1 MDEERT
7 WRVESLWWLS
17 CFLTLMAVLVPVSA
31 GEGIYRAF
39 SSQDPNVDLLNV
51 ALGWTILQ
59 PVQIVLAFWPF
70 FASGALSARL
80 LVGTFAGVRPR
91 VVTSVFCTGAV
102 AMGVWVTTQDAP
114 TTVVYAGA
122 ALVWALVM
130 PLPLKDLLA
139 DGSLKGGLI
148 IGLGCAGLLNVWD
161 FALVAIVWCCW
172 RLYRDNYVDV
182 PITAGLVAAEPL
194 LMVVDDPSGAL
205 STTGGLYTT
214 LETALL
220 LILAMAAIA
229 LGQLFPDPDEGAEET
244 DAR

>member
-1 MDEERT
+1 VT
-7 WRVESLWWLS
+7 SIF
-17 CFLTLMAVLVPVSA
+17 CTAA
-31 GEGIYRAF
+31 
-39 SSQDPNVDLLNV
+39 V
-51 ALGWTILQ
+51 AL
-59 PVQIVLAFWPF
+59 
-70 FASGALSARL
+70 
-80 LVGTFAGVRPR
+80 
-91 VVTSVFCTGAV
+91 
-102 AMGVWVTTQDAP
+102 GVWVTTQDAP
-114 TTVVYAGA
+114 STIVYAGA

-139 DGSLKGGLI
+139 DGPVKGGLI
-148 IGLGCAGLLNVWD
+148 IGLGCAALLNVWD
-161 FALVAIVWCCW
+161 FALIAIVWCCW

-229 LGQLFPDPDEGAEET
+229 LGQFFEEPGKGAEE
-244 DAR
+244 AGGPSR